1 MIRKKRWFPTVYM
14 FAVTGICSSIVIG
27 FAQFTRENVAANEAL
42 AFERAVIS
50 VLPGLYEPN
59 LTRFEIHNRF
69 TERVTAPPDGSTEP
83 YRLDVDGA
91 PRTYALPFTGQGFW
105 APIKGV
111 IGIAADRKTVTGIS
125 FFEQNETPGLGARI
139 VESEFTDQ
147 FVGRI
152 LADGDNA
159 IGLRQQGSPLRDCDV
174 HAVTGATQTCTR
186 LEKIIN
192 NAIAQWRSQE
202 Q

>member
-1 MIRKKRWFPTVYM
+1 M
-14 FAVTGICSSIVIG
+14 FVVTGVFSSIVIG
-27 FAQFTRENVAANEAL
+27 FAQLTRENVEANQAL

-50 VLPGLYEPN
+50 VLPGLYKPG
-59 LTRFEIHNRF
+59 LSRLDIHSRF
-69 TERVTAPPDGSTEP
+69 TEKVTAPPEGAARP
-83 YRLDVDGA
+83 YRLQADGA
-91 PRTYALPFTGQGFW
+91 TLAYALPFAGQGFW

-125 FFEQNETPGLGARI
+125 FYEQNETPGLGARI
-139 VESEFTDQ
+139 VDADFTNQ
-147 FVGRI
+147 FVGRV

-159 IGLRQQGSPLRDCDV
+159 IGLKPQGSVLQNSDV

-186 LEKIIN
+186 LERIIN
-192 NAIAQWRSQE
+192 DTIREWRSQE